1 MLHGERWSLHHC
13 VLSHHSLTF
22 WNIRSHG
29 PASIPF
35 HNGGVHGCCHAVKQR
50 SGWGIIARWRPSFE
64 HSDVRP
70 PAEPFGFIGY
80 DSVGFPWSST
90 YARGARLFV
99 ATSADALTNLDH
111 GLFESESEVSV
122 ELGEVIGFGSF
133 STVYA
138 GETVAGDSVAVKR
151 VALKNTDDINRMRLQ
166 REIHILSSL
175 EHPHVVRLRRVIQD
189 EGFVSLVLDRCMG
202 GELFDFVNDF
212 QTFHANGERSWRRTN
227 TTDMQ
232 TVTELHIAKM
242 VPPQHPC
249 LVGDHL
255 AACVLAR
262 PLRACSPSVA

>member
-1 MLHGERWSLHHC
+1 MREPRACGSRATC
-13 VLSHHSLTF
+13 AAV
-22 WNIRSHG
+22 
-29 PASIPF
+29 
-35 HNGGVHGCCHAVKQR
+35 GVHLMRREKRVGMILVVCIYALICGGAAGVFPR
-50 SGWGIIARWRPSFE
+50 RWN
-64 HSDVRP
+64 VAP
-70 PAEPFGFIGY
+70 PTGGRCQLPLRRTLEL
-80 DSVGFPWSST
+80 
-90 YARGARLFV
+90 RGGGPP
-99 ATSADALTNLDH
+99 ATSADALTVLDH

-138 GETVAGDSVAVKR
+138 GETAAGDSVAVKR
-151 VALKNTDDINRMRLQ
+151 VALKNTDDINRMRLK

-227 TTDMQ
+227 TTEMQ
-232 TVTELHIAKM
+232 TVTELHLAKM

-249 LVGDHL
+249 LVGHLHL
-255 AACVLAR
+255 AASVLAR
-262 PLRACSPSVA
+262 PLRAYSLSVA